1 MSHAAAA
8 AGPDPA
14 VEPYPAAPSR
24 VPDFVLCAGL
34 AAAGVVVLID
44 ALRLSNNVT
53 GVDPLGPKPVPVVVG
68 GALILLAGL
77 LALAVV
83 RGNLGEAEAG
93 EDTDLHAK
101 ADLKTVLMLVG
112 VFAANIV
119 LIDVLGWVISGSLLF
134 YGLVIVLG
142 SRHFVR
148 DLVISVALALAT
160 FYGFAIGLGVPLPA
174 GILQGIL

>member
-8 AGPDPA
+8 AGSSH
-14 VEPYPAAPSR
+14 PAAEPRPARSR

-34 AAAGVVVLID
+34 AVAGVVVLVD

-68 GALILLAGL
+68 GALIVLAGL
-77 LALAVV
+77 LAVAVA

-93 EDTDLHAK
+93 EDIDLHAK
-101 ADLKTVLMLVG
+101 TDIKTVLMLVG
-112 VFAANIV
+112 VFAANIA
-119 LIDVLGWVISGSLLF
+119 LIDLLGWVISGSLLF

-142 SRHFVR
+142 SRHFIR

-160 FYGFAIGLGVPLPA
+160 FYGFAIGLGVGLPA